1 MSKTRHTI
9 KAYLYDNL
17 LTPDPND
24 FTARVSSERSLSV
37 ADICHSAATRGGA
50 DVSDA
55 AMSHA
60 VELFLKEMAYRLCD
74 GFAVN
79 TGYFTA
85 VPVVRGVFLNPN
97 ETFDPQ
103 RHTLQFQFTQ
113 GELMRRE
120 IEDVEVK
127 IMGVA
132 ETGLYIGQVEDMKSR
147 TVNEVL
153 TPGFNLRVTGTKL
166 RVVGDKPGVGIFFRE
181 TATNTATKVDEGD
194 IVINN
199 PSELMIIIPALP
211 AGTYQLEV
219 TTQYSMGK
227 QWLKEQRTSNKRVRE
242 DING

>member
-60 VELFLKEMAYRLCD
+60 VKLFLKEMAYRLCD

-219 TTQYSMGK
+219 TTQYSTGNK
-227 QWLKEQRTSNKRVRE
+227 LLKEVRSAVF
-242 DING
+242 DRPLTVK

>member
-181 TATNTATKVDEGD
+181 TVTNTATKVDEGD

-219 TTQYSMGK
+219 TTQYSTGNK
-227 QWLKEQRTSNKRVRE
+227 LLKEVRSAVF
-242 DING
+242 DRPLTVK

>member
-85 VPVVRGVFLNPN
+85 MPVVRGVFLNPN

-153 TPGFNLRVTGTKL
+153 TPGFHLRVTGTKL

-181 TATNTATKVDEGD
+181 TVTNTATKVDEGD
-194 IVINN
+194 IVVNN

-219 TTQYSMGK
+219 TTQYSTGNK
-227 QWLKEQRTSNKRVRE
+227 LLKEVRSAVF
-242 DING
+242 DRPLTVK

>member
-1 MSKTRHTI
+1 MSKTRHTV

-50 DVSDA
+50 NVSDA

-85 VPVVRGVFLNPN
+85 MPVVRGVFLNPN

-194 IVINN
+194 IVVNN

-227 QWLKEQRTSNKRVRE
+227 QWLKEPRTSVFEKTLTVK
-242 DING
+242 

>member
-24 FTARVSSERSLSV
+24 FVARVSSERSLSV

-85 VPVVRGVFLNPN
+85 MPVVRGVFLNPN

-219 TTQYSMGK
+219 TTQYSTGNK
-227 QWLKEQRTSNKRVRE
+227 LLKEVRSAVF
-242 DING
+242 DRPLTVK

>member
-24 FTARVSSERSLSV
+24 FVARVSSERSLSV

-181 TATNTATKVDEGD
+181 TATNTATKVDEAD

-227 QWLKEQRTSNKRVRE
+227 QWLKEPRTSVFEKTLTVK
-242 DING
+242 

>member
-60 VELFLKEMAYRLCD
+60 VKLFLKEMAYRLCD

-194 IVINN
+194 IVVNN

-219 TTQYSMGK
+219 TTQYSTGNK
-227 QWLKEQRTSNKRVRE
+227 LLKEVRSAVF
-242 DING
+242 DRPLTVK

>member
-85 VPVVRGVFLNPN
+85 MPVVRGVFLNPN

-120 IEDVEVK
+120 IENVEVE

-194 IVINN
+194 IVVNN

-219 TTQYSMGK
+219 TTQYSTGNK
-227 QWLKEQRTSNKRVRE
+227 LLKEVRSAVF
-242 DING
+242 DRPLTVK

>member
-24 FTARVSSERSLSV
+24 FVARVSSERSLSV

-85 VPVVRGVFLNPN
+85 MPVVRGVFLNPN

-227 QWLKEQRTSNKRVRE
+227 QWLKEPRTSVFEKTLTVK
-242 DING
+242 

>member
-55 AMSHA
+55 AMNHA

-85 VPVVRGVFLNPN
+85 MPVVRGVFLNPN

-132 ETGLYIGQVEDMKSR
+132 ETGLYIGQVEDIKSR

-194 IVINN
+194 IVVNN

-219 TTQYSMGK
+219 TTQYSTGNK
-227 QWLKEQRTSNKRVRE
+227 LLKEVRSAVF
-242 DING
+242 DRPLTVK

>member
-24 FTARVSSERSLSV
+24 FVARVSSERSLSV

-85 VPVVRGVFLNPN
+85 MPVVRGVFLNPN

-194 IVINN
+194 IVVNN

-211 AGTYQLEV
+211 AGTYQLEI
-219 TTQYSMGK
+219 TTQYSTGNK
-227 QWLKEQRTSNKRVRE
+227 LLKEVRSAVF
-242 DING
+242 DRPLTVK

>member
-24 FTARVSSERSLSV
+24 FVARVSSERSLSV

-50 DVSDA
+50 DVSGA

-85 VPVVRGVFLNPN
+85 MPVVRGVFLNPN

-127 IMGVA
+127 IMGAA

-181 TATNTATKVDEGD
+181 TVTNTATKVDEGD
-194 IVINN
+194 IVVNN

-219 TTQYSMGK
+219 TTQYSTGNK
-227 QWLKEQRTSNKRVRE
+227 LLKEVRSAVF
-242 DING
+242 DRPLTVK

>member
-60 VELFLKEMAYRLCD
+60 VKLFLKEMAYRLCD

-181 TATNTATKVDEGD
+181 TVTNTATKVDEGD

-219 TTQYSMGK
+219 TTQYSTGNK
-227 QWLKEQRTSNKRVRE
+227 LLKEVRSAVF
-242 DING
+242 DRPLTVK

>member
-85 VPVVRGVFLNPN
+85 MPVVRGVFLNPN

-153 TPGFNLRVTGTKL
+153 TPGFNLRVSGTKL

-181 TATNTATKVDEGD
+181 TVTNTATKVDEAD

-219 TTQYSMGK
+219 TTQYSTGNK
-227 QWLKEQRTSNKRVRE
+227 LLKEVRSAVF
-242 DING
+242 DRPLTVK

>member
-74 GFAVN
+74 GVAVN

-85 VPVVRGVFLNPN
+85 MPVVRGVFLNPN

-181 TATNTATKVDEGD
+181 TVTNTATKVDEGD
-194 IVINN
+194 IVVNN

-227 QWLKEQRTSNKRVRE
+227 QWLKEPRTSVFEKTLTVK
-242 DING
+242 

>member
-17 LTPDPND
+17 LTPDQND

-85 VPVVRGVFLNPN
+85 MPVVRGVFLNPN

-181 TATNTATKVDEGD
+181 TVTNTATKVDEGD

-219 TTQYSMGK
+219 TTQYSTGNK
-227 QWLKEQRTSNKRVRE
+227 LLKEVRSAVF
-242 DING
+242 DRPLTVK

>member
-85 VPVVRGVFLNPN
+85 MPVVRGVFLNPN

-127 IMGVA
+127 IMGAA

-181 TATNTATKVDEGD
+181 TVTNTATKVDEAD
-194 IVINN
+194 IVVNN

-219 TTQYSMGK
+219 TTQYSTGNK
-227 QWLKEQRTSNKRVRE
+227 LLKEVRSAVF
-242 DING
+242 DRPLTVK

>member
-85 VPVVRGVFLNPN
+85 MPVVRGVFLNPN

-132 ETGLYIGQVEDMKSR
+132 ETGLYIGQVKDMKSR

-194 IVINN
+194 IVVNN

-219 TTQYSMGK
+219 TTQYSTGNK
-227 QWLKEQRTSNKRVRE
+227 LLKEVRSAVF
-242 DING
+242 DRPLTVK

>member
-85 VPVVRGVFLNPN
+85 MPVVRGVFLNPN

-181 TATNTATKVDEGD
+181 TVTNTATKVDEGD

-227 QWLKEQRTSNKRVRE
+227 QWLKEPRTSVFEKTLTVK
-242 DING
+242 

>member
-85 VPVVRGVFLNPN
+85 MPVVRGVFLNPN

-113 GELMRRE
+113 GELIRRE

-181 TATNTATKVDEGD
+181 TVTNTATKVDEGD
-194 IVINN
+194 IVVNN

-219 TTQYSMGK
+219 TTQYSTGNK
-227 QWLKEQRTSNKRVRE
+227 LLKEVRSAVF
-242 DING
+242 DRPLTVK

>member
-24 FTARVSSERSLSV
+24 FVARVSSERSLSV

-85 VPVVRGVFLNPN
+85 MPVVRGVFLNPN

-181 TATNTATKVDEGD
+181 TATNTATKVDEAD
-194 IVINN
+194 IVVNN

-211 AGTYQLEV
+211 AGTYQLEI
-219 TTQYSMGK
+219 TTQYSTGNK
-227 QWLKEQRTSNKRVRE
+227 LLKEVRSAVF
-242 DING
+242 DRPLTVK

>member
-24 FTARVSSERSLSV
+24 FTARVSSERSLTV

-85 VPVVRGVFLNPN
+85 MPVVRGVFLNPN

-194 IVINN
+194 IVVNN

-219 TTQYSMGK
+219 TTQYSTGNK
-227 QWLKEQRTSNKRVRE
+227 LLKEVRSAVF
-242 DING
+242 DRPLTVK

>member
-85 VPVVRGVFLNPN
+85 MPVVRGVFLNPN

-211 AGTYQLEV
+211 VKLHGVFL
-219 TTQYSMGK
+219 SCCG
-227 QWLKEQRTSNKRVRE
+227 
-242 DING
+242 

>member
-85 VPVVRGVFLNPN
+85 MPVVRGVFLNPN

-120 IEDVEVK
+120 TEDDEVK

-194 IVINN
+194 IVVNN

-219 TTQYSMGK
+219 TTQYSTGNK
-227 QWLKEQRTSNKRVRE
+227 LLKEVRSAVF
-242 DING
+242 DRPLTVK

>member
-85 VPVVRGVFLNPN
+85 MPVVRGVFLNPN

-181 TATNTATKVDEGD
+181 TVTNTATKVDEGD
-194 IVINN
+194 IVVNN

-227 QWLKEQRTSNKRVRE
+227 QWLKEPRTSVFEKTLTVK
-242 DING
+242 

>member
-85 VPVVRGVFLNPN
+85 MPVVRGVFLNPN

-194 IVINN
+194 IVVNN

-219 TTQYSMGK
+219 TTQYSTGNK
-227 QWLKEQRTSNKRVRE
+227 LLKEVRSAVF
-242 DING
+242 DRPLIVK

>member
-24 FTARVSSERSLSV
+24 FVARVSSERSLSV

-55 AMSHA
+55 AMNHA

-194 IVINN
+194 IVVNN

-219 TTQYSMGK
+219 TTQYSTGNK
-227 QWLKEQRTSNKRVRE
+227 LLKEVRSAVF
-242 DING
+242 DRPLTVK

>member
-85 VPVVRGVFLNPN
+85 MPVVRGVFLNPN

-181 TATNTATKVDEGD
+181 TVTNTATKVDEGD

-211 AGTYQLEV
+211 AGTYQLEI
-219 TTQYSMGK
+219 TTPYSTGNK
-227 QWLKEQRTSNKRVRE
+227 LLKEVRSAVF
-242 DING
+242 DRPLTVK

>member
-60 VELFLKEMAYRLCD
+60 VKLFLKEMAYRLCD

-85 VPVVRGVFLNPN
+85 MPVVRGVFLNPN

-132 ETGLYIGQVEDMKSR
+132 ETGL
-147 TVNEVL
+147 
-153 TPGFNLRVTGTKL
+153 
-166 RVVGDKPGVGIFFRE
+166 
-181 TATNTATKVDEGD
+181 
-194 IVINN
+194 
-199 PSELMIIIPALP
+199 
-211 AGTYQLEV
+211 
-219 TTQYSMGK
+219 
-227 QWLKEQRTSNKRVRE
+227 
-242 DING
+242 

>member
-85 VPVVRGVFLNPN
+85 MPVVRGVFLNPN

-120 IEDVEVK
+120 IEDVEVE

-181 TATNTATKVDEGD
+181 TVTNTATKVDEAD
-194 IVINN
+194 IVVNN

-219 TTQYSMGK
+219 TTQYSTGNK
-227 QWLKEQRTSNKRVRE
+227 LLKEVRSAVF
-242 DING
+242 DRPLTVK

>member
-85 VPVVRGVFLNPN
+85 MPVVRGVFLNPN

-181 TATNTATKVDEGD
+181 TVTNTATKVDEAD

-227 QWLKEQRTSNKRVRE
+227 QWLKEPRTSVFEKTLTVK
-242 DING
+242 

>member
-24 FTARVSSERSLSV
+24 FTARVSSDRSLSV

-85 VPVVRGVFLNPN
+85 MPVVRGVFLNPN

-194 IVINN
+194 IVVNN

-219 TTQYSMGK
+219 TTQYSTGNK
-227 QWLKEQRTSNKRVRE
+227 LLKEVRSAVF
-242 DING
+242 DRPLTVK

>member
-24 FTARVSSERSLSV
+24 FVARVSSERSLSV

-219 TTQYSMGK
+219 TTQYSTGNK
-227 QWLKEQRTSNKRVRE
+227 LLKEVRSAVF
-242 DING
+242 DRPLTVK

>member
-1 MSKTRHTI
+1 MSKTRHTV

-50 DVSDA
+50 DIGEA

-60 VELFLKEMAYRLCD
+60 VELFLGEMAYRLCD

-85 VPVVRGVFLNPN
+85 MPVIRGVFQNPN

-103 RHTLQFQFTQ
+103 HHTLQFQFTQ
-113 GELMRRE
+113 GERMRRE
-120 IEDVEVK
+120 IESVEVQ

-132 ETGLYIGQVEDMKSR
+132 DTGLTIGQVEDIKSR
-147 TVNEVL
+147 TVNDVL

-211 AGTYQLEV
+211 VGTYQLEL
-219 TTQYSMGK
+219 TTQFSGSTL
-227 QWLKEQRTSNKRVRE
+227 LKNPRTAVFEKPLSVK
-242 DING
+242 

>member
-24 FTARVSSERSLSV
+24 FVARVSSERSLSV

-85 VPVVRGVFLNPN
+85 MPVVRGVFLSPN

-219 TTQYSMGK
+219 TTQYSTGNK
-227 QWLKEQRTSNKRVRE
+227 LLKEVRSAVF
-242 DING
+242 DRPLTVK

>member
-85 VPVVRGVFLNPN
+85 MPVVRGVFLNPN

-181 TATNTATKVDEGD
+181 TVTNTATKVDEGD
-194 IVINN
+194 IVVNN

-211 AGTYQLEV
+211 AGTYQLEI
-219 TTQYSMGK
+219 TTQFSTNK
-227 QWLKEQRTSNKRVRE
+227 QWLKEPRTSVFEKPLTVK
-242 DING
+242 

>member
-55 AMSHA
+55 AMNHA

-85 VPVVRGVFLNPN
+85 MPVVRGVFLNPN

-181 TATNTATKVDEGD
+181 TVTNTATKVDEGD

-219 TTQYSMGK
+219 TTQYSTGNK
-227 QWLKEQRTSNKRVRE
+227 LLKEVRSAVF
-242 DING
+242 DRPLTVK

>member
-24 FTARVSSERSLSV
+24 FVARVSSERSLSV

-85 VPVVRGVFLNPN
+85 MPVVRGVFLNPN

-194 IVINN
+194 IVVNN

-219 TTQYSMGK
+219 TTQYSTGNK
-227 QWLKEQRTSNKRVRE
+227 LLKEVRSAVF
-242 DING
+242 DRPLTVK

>member
-24 FTARVSSERSLSV
+24 FVARVSSERSLSV

-85 VPVVRGVFLNPN
+85 MPVVRGVFLNPN

-120 IEDVEVK
+120 IEDVEIK

-181 TATNTATKVDEGD
+181 TATNTATKVVEGD
-194 IVINN
+194 IVVNN

-219 TTQYSMGK
+219 TTQYSTGNK
-227 QWLKEQRTSNKRVRE
+227 LLKEVRSAVF
-242 DING
+242 DRPLTVK